1 MVMTEEN
8 KNKTTISN
16 AKNTRINRR
25 SMLKA
30 GAIVAPLAITLHG
43 GIPMA
48 HATSSGCVEDM
59 ETRITVPQFKLGED
73 GITFEVNHDLPALPF
88 DPVSG
93 ITGRVIE
100 GQNETHWDYIVNE
113 ELFGASC
120 LQSFENTGLTV
131 N

>member
-8 KNKTTISN
+8 KNKTMISK

-25 SMLKA
+25 NILKA

-48 HATSSGCVEDM
+48 HAASGGCVEDM
-59 ETRITVPQFKLGED
+59 ANHVTVPQFKLGVD
-73 GITFEVNHDLPALPF
+73 GTYEVNHDLPALQF
-88 DPVSG
+88 DPVG
-93 ITGRVIE
+93 GVTGRVIDGE
-100 GQNETHWDYIVNE
+100 TETHWDYITNE

-120 LQSFENTGLTV
+120 LQSFENKGLSV
-131 N
+131 S